1 MIPLNLSS
9 NYESGSL
16 SYFNLSSFFSLQRI
30 AAKHRESEHTRSR
43 TSLRILKKCVD
54 DCKIK
59 TFNRV
64 INWM

>member
-16 SYFNLSSFFSLQRI
+16 SYFNLSTFFSLQGI

-43 TSLRILKKCVD
+43 TSLRIFKNV
-54 DCKIK
+54 
-59 TFNRV
+59 
-64 INWM
+64 WMIAKSKLLTEL